1 MAAAGKL
8 GPGYRNTGLTFVRV
22 TVREKEREKMR
33 EVRNDIQL
41 SSCTTSGTRVIIVK
55 YNYFH

>member
-22 TVREKEREKMR
+22 TMREKERQKMR

-41 SSCTTSGTRVIIVK
+41 SSCTTSGTRVIII
-55 YNYFH
+55 N

>member
-22 TVREKEREKMR
+22 TVREKERQKMR
-33 EVRNDIQL
+33 EVRNYIYDYY
-41 SSCTTSGTRVIIVK
+41 S
-55 YNYFH
+55 